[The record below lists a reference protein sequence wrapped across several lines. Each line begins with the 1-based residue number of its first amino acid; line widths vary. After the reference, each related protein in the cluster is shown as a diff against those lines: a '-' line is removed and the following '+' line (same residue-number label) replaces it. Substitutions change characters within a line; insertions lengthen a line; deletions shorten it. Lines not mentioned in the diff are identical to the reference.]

1 MVCFWVMSWA
11 AALEEMEGT
20 LVETEVALVGMEVTL
35 VGAEVTLVVEM
46 GEDSS
51 EMRRSTCSNVM
62 LLFRMGGEAKWDHS
76 EDGLSFSLKITC

>member
-1 MVCFWVMSWA
+1 MSWA

-35 VGAEVTLVVEM
+35 VGAAVTLVEM
-46 GEDSS
+46 GEEDSS

-62 LLFRMGGEAKWDHS
+62 LSFRMGGKAR
-76 EDGLSFSLKITC
+76 